1 MRFLCV
7 GDVVATPGMRAAE
20 RWLPDLIHRTKADFV
35 IVNGENA
42 DDKNGISR
50 DAAQRLRALGA
61 DVVTTGN
68 HAFRQ
73 KNVLPFFDDTEWL
86 LRPYNYPDASPGH
99 GHTLTCTPKGSVLVI
114 NLMGQVNMEPCDNP
128 FNKVDRLLSSVRA
141 DYIVVDFHAEA
152 TSEKAAMGYFLD
164 GRATLVFGTHT
175 HVQTA
180 DERRLP
186 KGTFF
191 LTDVGMTGS
200 QDSVLGVD
208 KNVIV
213 RQFTTRI
220 ATPYLKPDS
229 QPMLCA
235 VLVDT
240 EAGTV
245 ERIQKRKEEHL

>member
-1 MRFLCV
+1 M
-7 GDVVATPGMRAAE
+7 
-20 RWLPDLIHRTKADFV
+20 
-35 IVNGENA
+35 
-42 DDKNGISR
+42 
-50 DAAQRLRALGA
+50 
-61 DVVTTGN
+61 
-68 HAFRQ
+68 
-73 KNVLPFFDDTEWL
+73 
-86 LRPYNYPDASPGH
+86 
-99 GHTLTCTPKGSVLVI
+99 
-114 NLMGQVNMEPCDNP
+114 
-128 FNKVDRLLSSVRA
+128 
-141 DYIVVDFHAEA
+141 
-152 TSEKAAMGYFLD
+152 
-164 GRATLVFGTHT
+164 FGTHT

-245 ERIQKRKEEHL
+245 ERIQKRKEEHP